1 MARRLFFVDGVH
13 SGKAEILGDEAG
25 HLTKVLRVEKGQR
38 YEISDNEHLYL
49 GEVELA
55 RREQVVF
62 RILEKLEARELPLRL
77 NLYASLIKFDHFEWM
92 IEKATELGVERV
104 VPVITERSEK
114 GLDRAAGKRL
124 ERWRRIA
131 RESSQQS
138 RRWRTPEVDEAIAF
152 REALSAP
159 GLRYRLEESGAARPI
174 LEVLP
179 GDRRAE
185 DAVSVLAGPEG
196 GWTEGERRG
205 AEGAG
210 WLAVSLGPTVL
221 RTETAAIAALAI
233 LSATWQMPA
242 PK

>member
-49 GEVELA
+49 GEVEVA

-62 RILEKLEARELPLRL
+62 RILEKLETRELPLRVT
-77 NLYASLIKFDHFEWM
+77 LYASLIKFDHFEWM

-104 VPVITERSEK
+104 TPVITERSEK

-138 RRWRTPEVDEAIAF
+138 RRWRTPEVDVAIGFDA
-152 REALSAP
+152 ALSAP
-159 GLRYRLEESGAARPI
+159 GVRYRLEESGAARPI
-174 LEVLP
+174 LQVLP
-179 GDRRAE
+179 VDRRAK
-185 DAVSVLAGPEG
+185 DTVSVLVGPEG
-196 GWTEGERRG
+196 GWTEGERR
-205 AEGAG
+205 ASEEAG
-210 WLAVSLGPTVL
+210 WVAVSLGPAVL
-221 RTETAAIAALAI
+221 RAETAAIAALAI
-233 LSATWQMPA
+233 LSAAWQTA
-242 PK
+242 D

>member
-1 MARRLFFVDGVH
+1 
-13 SGKAEILGDEAG
+13 
-25 HLTKVLRVEKGQR
+25 KVLRVEKGQR

-49 GEVELA
+49 GEVEVA

-62 RILEKLEARELPLRL
+62 RILEKLETWELPLRL

-138 RRWRTPEVDEAIAF
+138 RRWRTPEVDAAIGFHA
-152 REALSAP
+152 ALSTP
-159 GLRYRLEESGAARPI
+159 GVRYRLEESGAARPI
-174 LEVLP
+174 LQVQP

-185 DAVSVLAGPEG
+185 DTVSVLVGPEG
-196 GWTEGERRG
+196 GWAEGERQA
-205 AEGAG
+205 AEASG
-210 WLAVSLGPTVL
+210 WVAVSLGPAVL
-221 RTETAAIAALAI
+221 RAETAAIAALAI
-233 LSATWQMPA
+233 LSAAWQRPA
-242 PK
+242 PA